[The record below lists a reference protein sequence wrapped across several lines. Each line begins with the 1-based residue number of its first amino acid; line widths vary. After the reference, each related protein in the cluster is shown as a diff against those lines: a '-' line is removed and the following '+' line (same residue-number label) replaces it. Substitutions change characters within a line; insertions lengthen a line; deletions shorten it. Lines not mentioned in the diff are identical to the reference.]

1 MAGGLKG
8 FLDLVDAKL
17 EQAYA
22 YIAPDNS
29 QHRKTFL
36 RGLDRV
42 VEQFESGKPRG
53 GASRQWSA
61 NNNVVRFEPKLLGNA
76 VKVDGKTV
84 FHIPAE
90 RFVGAIGEL
99 RKSVEAGE
107 LDEALGEAYS
117 KGVKASD
124 EREARQPR
132 QKSAGSVRT
141 GWSEERRAKFEATQA
156 AKKAAKG
163 Q

>member
-1 MAGGLKG
+1 MAGLKG

-22 YIAPDNS
+22 YVAPDHTS
-29 QHRKTFL
+29 HRKPFL
-36 RGLDRV
+36 RGLDKV
-42 VEQFESGKPRG
+42 IEQFESGKPRG

-61 NNNVVRFEPKLLGNA
+61 NNNVVRFEPKLLANP

-90 RFVGAIGEL
+90 RFTHAIGEL
-99 RKSVEAGE
+99 RKSVEAGD
-107 LDEALGEAYS
+107 LDEALGEAYAG
-117 KGVKASD
+117 GVKASG

-132 QKSAGSVRT
+132 QRSAGSVRT

-163 Q
+163 G